1 MSGEPRKKQTL
12 RYLKYLVVILVNA
25 FFLYNIFRI
34 LSDNAIDTS
43 KGVMIFMLVLLTI
56 GYNFY
61 AVYISMLVGLINF
74 FRNKDLLTVLF
85 IFLPVILIVAF
96 KGVRIVC

>member
-1 MSGEPRKKQTL
+1 MSDEPRNKQTL

-25 FFLYNIFRI
+25 FFVYNIYRI
-34 LSDNAIDTS
+34 LSDDAVDSS
-43 KGVMIFMLVLLTI
+43 KGVMVFMLILLTI

-61 AVYISMLVGLINF
+61 AVYISMLVSLINF

-85 IFLPVILIVAF
+85 IFLPVIMIVAF
-96 KGVRIVC
+96 KGVRVGC

>member
-1 MSGEPRKKQTL
+1 MSDEPRNKQTL

-25 FFLYNIFRI
+25 FFVYNIYRI
-34 LSDNAIDTS
+34 LLDDAVDSS
-43 KGVMIFMLVLLTI
+43 KGVMVFMLILLTI

-61 AVYISMLVGLINF
+61 AVYISMLVSLINF

-85 IFLPVILIVAF
+85 IFLPVIMIIAF
-96 KGVRIVC
+96 KGVRVGC